1 MLRIFAA
8 RFGRNTKFIDNIER
22 DNEVKNCKRNNKSV
36 INKSKLGTTISE
48 KKRGI
53 SNYAMILI

>member
-8 RFGRNTKFIDNIER
+8 RFGRTAKFIDIIER

-36 INKSKLGTTISE
+36 INKK
-48 KKRGI
+48 
-53 SNYAMILI
+53 